1 MVLSLKD
8 RLIYKY
14 INKEDKMCGL
24 MDLTGDKLKKAIEK
38 RSSEQAAIDKKD
50 NQENVEWSWAIE
62 ILEKHIVYKEYVRPS
77 SLELALKRVK
87 RG

>member
-8 RLIYKY
+8 RLIYKH

-24 MDLTGDKLKKAIEK
+24 MDLTGDKLKQVI
-38 RSSEQAAIDKKD
+38 KD
-50 NQENVEWSWAIE
+50 RQENVEWSWAIE

-77 SLELALKRVK
+77 SLKMALDRVK

>member
-8 RLIYKY
+8 RLIYKH

-24 MDLTGDKLKKAIEK
+24 MDLTGDKLKQVIED
-38 RSSEQAAIDKKD
+38 R
-50 NQENVEWSWAIE
+50 QENVEHVEVEWSWAIE

-77 SLELALKRVK
+77 SLKMALDRVK

>member
-1 MVLSLKD
+1 
-8 RLIYKY
+8 
-14 INKEDKMCGL
+14 MCGL
-24 MDLTGDKLKKAIEK
+24 MDLTGDKLKQIIEE
-38 RSSEQAAIDKKD
+38 RSSEQAVIDKKD

-87 RG
+87 LG

>member
-1 MVLSLKD
+1 
-8 RLIYKY
+8 
-14 INKEDKMCGL
+14 MCGL
-24 MDLTGDKLKKAIEK
+24 MDLTGDKLKQIIEE

-62 ILEKHIVYKEYVRPS
+62 ILEKHIIYNEYVRPS
-77 SLELALKRVK
+77 SLKLALDRVK

>member
-8 RLIYKY
+8 RLIYKH
-14 INKEDKMCGL
+14 INKENKMCGL
-24 MDLTGDKLKKAIEK
+24 MDLTGDKLKQAI
-38 RSSEQAAIDKKD
+38 KD
-50 NQENVEWSWAIE
+50 NQENIEWSWAIE

-77 SLELALKRVK
+77 SLELALNRVK

>member
-1 MVLSLKD
+1 MCSLMD
-8 RLIYKY
+8 IT
-14 INKEDKMCGL
+14 EDKL
-24 MDLTGDKLKKAIEK
+24 
-38 RSSEQAAIDKKD
+38 EQVIKD

-77 SLELALKRVK
+77 SLKKALDRVK